1 MKKSIKKR
9 QKQKPIGK
17 ELLDALLATSFQQ
30 ELLTALDER
39 SALASRLRKP
49 RAAPGREPARY
60 QWCCFQKYMAVLE
73 HDTWA
78 IC

>member
-1 MKKSIKKR
+1 MKKQKTYR
-9 QKQKPIGK
+9 QRVSWRIA
-17 ELLDALLATSFQQ
+17 DQQ

-60 QWCCFQKYMAVLE
+60 QWRCFQKYMAVLE
-73 HDTWA
+73 HDAWA
-78 IC
+78 D